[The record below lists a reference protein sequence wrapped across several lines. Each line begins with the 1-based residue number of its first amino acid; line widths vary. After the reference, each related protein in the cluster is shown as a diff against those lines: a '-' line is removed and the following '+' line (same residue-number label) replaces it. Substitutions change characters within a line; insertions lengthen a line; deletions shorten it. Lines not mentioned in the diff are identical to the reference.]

1 MDLKVK
7 ILKAVANEKRVRILQ
22 LLHKKGRM
30 ELREIAHIMDIP
42 EATACRH
49 LKILENVNFVKSE
62 IQNGIAEYWLNNDKS
77 LTINQKVLA
86 IICEQ

>member
-7 ILKAVANEKRVRILQ
+7 ILKAVANEKRVKIMNI
-22 LLHKKGRM
+22 LHKNGRM
-30 ELREIAHIMDIP
+30 ELREIARIMDIP

-49 LKILENVNFVKSE
+49 LKILENVNFVKST
-62 IQNGIAEYWLNNDKS
+62 IQNGIAEYWINNDKS

-86 IICEQ
+86 IVCDQ